1 MNNTAKLS
9 ASKKQLLF
17 AGMQSLLSAGLD
29 FSTSFSLLIESEQ
42 NSKLKNLLSSLYQ
55 SVLSGSSLWEAMQSS
70 GCFSSLDAGV
80 VRIGEQTGKIN
91 EALEFLSDYYRKRM
105 EQQRMVTS
113 AVSYPIVILCTAF
126 VVVTFMVLVI
136 VPMFEQVYSRMGSEL
151 PALTRSII
159 SLSKDFPN
167 YILVFVLLAGAVLLF
182 FLLWGKKPEIRM
194 AWACCLLRLP
204 LIGKILRKNEQAQ
217 FCRLLYL
224 LLVSGVPLIR
234 GLEMLLQIITLR
246 PYQASI
252 EDFCRSLKH
261 GELLYTNME
270 RHSWLYEMK
279 FITLVRVGEETHRL
293 PQMLKRQG
301 DELTQELEYS
311 LKQLGTMLEPILILF
326 VGVLVA
332 VVMVSMYLPMFKLGG
347 VIG

>member
-1 MNNTAKLS
+1 
-9 ASKKQLLF
+9 
-17 AGMQSLLSAGLD
+17 
-29 FSTSFSLLIESEQ
+29 
-42 NSKLKNLLSSLYQ
+42 
-55 SVLSGSSLWEAMQSS
+55 
-70 GCFSSLDAGV
+70 
-80 VRIGEQTGKIN
+80 
-91 EALEFLSDYYRKRM
+91 
-105 EQQRMVTS
+105 
-113 AVSYPIVILCTAF
+113 
-126 VVVTFMVLVI
+126 
-136 VPMFEQVYSRMGSEL
+136 
-151 PALTRSII
+151 
-159 SLSKDFPN
+159 
-167 YILVFVLLAGAVLLF
+167 
-182 FLLWGKKPEIRM
+182 M